1 MRVKVYYAGDKPC
14 IQEVAIAIAS
24 QIKINTEPLPP
35 SYMPENLALA
45 FIGTIA
51 NGKKPDKRAIDF
63 VETLNPKRTA
73 AIALYCTSANGD
85 KECLQELREKAM
97 ARGIKVFNLMFGCH
111 GKVGLMGKMPSPA
124 ELSEAATFADKCVE
138 AVTNHTNI

>member
-14 IQEVAIAIAS
+14 IQEVAISIAS

-35 SYMPENLALA
+35 SYMPENLVLA

-73 AIALYCTSANGD
+73 AVALYCTSANGEKD
-85 KECLQELREKAM
+85 CLVELREKIM
-97 ARGIKVFNLMFGCH
+97 ARGIKVFQLEYGCH
-111 GKVGLMGKMPSPA
+111 GKVGLMGKMPTPA
-124 ELSEAATFADKCVE
+124 ELSGAAEFAQKCVD
-138 AVTNHTNI
+138 AVTNHTTL